1 VSDRLSRKSAIINLI
16 GMPLAAAA
24 VASVAGAADAATMK
38 SGNTSPKSVMYV
50 EKSTNGKFCK
60 GCKFYFGSTSKPGN
74 CTIVA
79 GPISPN
85 GYCVAYAAKS

>member
-16 GMPLAAAA
+16 GMPIAVAAA
-24 VASVAGAADAATMK
+24 ASVAGTADAATMK
-38 SGNTSPKSVMYV
+38 SGSTPQKSVMYV
-50 EKSTNGKFCK
+50 AKSTNGKYCK
-60 GCKFYFGSTSKPGN
+60 GCKFYFGSTTKPGG

-79 GPISPN
+79 GSIAPG

>member
-24 VASVAGAADAATMK
+24 AASVAGVADAATMK
-38 SGNTSPKSVMYV
+38 SGTTPPKSVMYV

-60 GCKFYFGSTSKPGN
+60 GCKFYFGSTTKAGG
-74 CTIVA
+74 CTIVS
-79 GPISPN
+79 GPIAPQ